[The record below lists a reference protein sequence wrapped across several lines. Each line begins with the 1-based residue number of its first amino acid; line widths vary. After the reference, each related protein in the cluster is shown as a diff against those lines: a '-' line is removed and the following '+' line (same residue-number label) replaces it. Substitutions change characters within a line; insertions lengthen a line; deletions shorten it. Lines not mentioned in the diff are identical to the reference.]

1 MVLKCYNK
9 ATVPLKNLSC
19 FSPYGN
25 LTPPHWYSLSSS
37 SRMAHFRKV
46 LHKANSPTGG
56 NTGEEAGRQA
66 ICRGTEG
73 LRRSGRGQR
82 GRAAPLVG
90 GNQAL
95 VCSRH
100 WARGQRG
107 AQTSAGE
114 LPGTRDPG
122 LGASPGPL
130 GSGVQAHTH
139 AYTYTHTHT
148 MHKHTRAHI
157 MYTHTYTHQLGL
169 FLQSLGM
176 QSAHPGTDAV
186 CAQANA
192 V

>member
-1 MVLKCYNK
+1 MVRTLCSQCRGPGFNPCSGTQIPHITTLKTLYTAIKNRCSQINFFLNNSRFKNQCPLTFKMVLKCYNK

-82 GRAAPLVG
+82 GRAAP
-90 GNQAL
+90 
-95 VCSRH
+95 
-100 WARGQRG
+100 
-107 AQTSAGE
+107 
-114 LPGTRDPG
+114 
-122 LGASPGPL
+122 
-130 GSGVQAHTH
+130 
-139 AYTYTHTHT
+139 
-148 MHKHTRAHI
+148 
-157 MYTHTYTHQLGL
+157 
-169 FLQSLGM
+169 
-176 QSAHPGTDAV
+176 
-186 CAQANA
+186 
-192 V
+192 

>member
-82 GRAAPLVG
+82 GRAAPSVG
-90 GNQAL
+90 GQPGLSLLQAL
-95 VCSRH
+95 GEGPARGTNQCRGTSRRTGP
-100 WARGQRG
+100 WARSKPRSSGQRC
-107 AQTSAGE
+107 ASTQTCI
-114 LPGTRDPG
+114 
-122 LGASPGPL
+122 
-130 GSGVQAHTH
+130 
-139 AYTYTHTHT
+139 YIHTHT
-148 MHKHTRAHI
+148 QCTNTHVHT
-157 MYTHTYTHQLGL
+157 
-169 FLQSLGM
+169 
-176 QSAHPGTDAV
+176 
-186 CAQANA
+186 
-192 V
+192 